1 MARLASFFEKAGGVN
16 LFHVFLDIAAVR
28 SIAVLMFVIRVLPV
42 RCHLVIAFLELFVQ
56 HRRVVQPYVIV
67 LELGWPL
74 ISPFYKEKQ
83 NCAGD
88 GRPLPFFVS
97 GEIALFQLRPSEHD
111 KHARGDEHHRVAG
124 TDEKVHQTHRPCAG
138 LGSHAQQHVGGKQ
151 RAEQHDLGGE
161 EEPDAQLRVVEA
173 GVRPWLNR
181 IGDFHGG

>member
-1 MARLASFFEKAGGVN
+1 MAVLASLLEKTGGVN
-16 LFHVFLDIAAVR
+16 AFNVFLDIAAVG
-28 SIAVLMFVIRVLPV
+28 IAVAVRVVSVFAV
-42 RCHLVIAFLELFVQ
+42 RRCLVIAFLKFLVQ
-56 HRRVVQPYVIV
+56 HRRVVQPDIV
-67 LELGWPL
+67 VGKLGWPL
-74 ISPFYKEKQ
+74 VSPFYTEKQ

-97 GEIALFQLRPSEHD
+97 GEIALFQFRPSEHD

-124 TDEKVHQTHRPCAG
+124 TDVKVHQAHRPCAG

-161 EEPDAQLRVVEA
+161 EEPDAQLRVVQA